1 MTFSQFILFMLR
13 HMDNLDVHDNS
24 WHDDDNLMKKMSGI
38 FLSSYQ
44 TNSIIHL
51 ENKQNNDSN
60 EFLIL
65 VFSKNEIIFAFWI
78 QNSHFDEIIS
88 FKWVI
93 IIKT

>member
-1 MTFSQFILFMLR
+1 
-13 HMDNLDVHDNS
+13 
-24 WHDDDNLMKKMSGI
+24 MKKMSGI

-65 VFSKNEIIFAFWI
+65 VFSKNEIIFAF
-78 QNSHFDEIIS
+78 
-88 FKWVI
+88 
-93 IIKT
+93 